1 MTFIEMLQQGGYILP
16 QYSSGQQTFQAP
28 NSGMQTLQSMMA
40 VDQAA
45 QQRYVQGEQLNLQ
58 RSQNTQG
65 MINSAIQNE
74 LNRKTQE
81 RLQQQ
86 MDLANSQLEFN
97 MKKETIAQ
105 LDEDRVKMN
114 QMFLS
119 RDIPAIEK
127 ELADAGLDDAGIL
140 KQVGDMKGTQ
150 AFDATMKLQSAR
162 RAIMAKY
169 KNGYTNKQTWSEG
182 KKRVDAAAAQIDKA
196 KFLFENN
203 LINSKVYK
211 QYWDDLQKSTDDLVR
226 FENGNLQAI
235 DFNSSQWTGIAGAPS
250 FLDEAAYDAQVKSEA
265 KLRDIEIKTK
275 ELAAEKGLYDY
286 EQDKLDRP
294 EQRQVK
300 MLDNLKSYAD
310 NAGFLKILSEHN
322 IPVTSSSAD
331 IMSTVNSMLEPE
343 RTAFFEKIT
352 AENMKQKQTQS
363 AAATVS
369 IDRLLNE
376 AIQACNNDENSPE
389 CAKIAKLKEEWKFQN
404 PSKSDINID
413 GYGAYTGTDSNRQYD
428 SQGVIRNNLGQVKAI
443 NATIGDS
450 TSRFIVE
457 DGQSNKNKGK
467 VKVTTKSGTAYYH
480 EIEEVNGQPYIKIS
494 KDNKGLAYLK
504 DVLGTAEKAWY
515 GMNDWEDYLNES
527 AGAAHV
533 SKLNPGVEI
542 SEDKSYILIP
552 TTPFSTSE
560 AGAGSVIGGSGTN
573 WGPK

>member
-203 LINSKVYK
+203 LINPKVYK

-265 KLRDIEIKTK
+265 KLRDIEIQQK
-275 ELAAEKGLYDY
+275 ELNAQKTLADTKAAERLRPIKEQQEMLENFKLYG
-286 EQDKLDRP
+286 E
-294 EQRQVK
+294 
-300 MLDNLKSYAD
+300 
-310 NAGFLKILSEHN
+310 NAQIFGVFGKYN
-322 IPVTSSSAD
+322 IPFSENIVEMHQKVEQLTGPEKLAFWDDYNAELRKQKERQASSSTAMPD
-331 IMSTVNSMLEPE
+331 IGKALTAAEEACAANS
-343 RTAFFEKIT
+343 
-352 AENMKQKQTQS
+352 
-363 AAATVS
+363 
-369 IDRLLNE
+369 
-376 AIQACNNDENSPE
+376 NSPE
-389 CAKIAKLKEEWKFQN
+389 CAKIPALREAYKFQN
-404 PSKSDINID
+404 PDKGQTVSID
-413 GYGAYTGTDSNRQYD
+413 PISGKQYLGTDANRVYMQD
-428 SQGVIRNNLGQVKAI
+428 GVVTDNNNNVKQANISLG
-443 NATIGDS
+443 NATGIFNAETTGD
-450 TSRFIVE
+450 
-457 DGQSNKNKGK
+457 KKGK
-467 VKVTTKSGTAYYH
+467 IKVTAKGKDYH
-480 EIEEVNGQPYIKIS
+480 LDTYKDPTDGKQYIKVTDPAFLEAAI
-494 KDNKGLAYLK
+494 GR
-504 DVLGTAEKAWY
+504 AEKWGMGSNELHDYAEPDSGLVYIGTY
-515 GMNDWEDYLNES
+515 GGKYDANMK
-527 AGAAHV
+527 A
-533 SKLNPGVEI
+533 
-542 SEDKSYILIP
+542 ILIP
-552 TTPFSTSE
+552 TSPFTSSPVG
-560 AGAGSVIGGSGTN
+560 GAVGDSGIDWT
-573 WGPK
+573 K